1 MARIFILSLQS
12 EWQIAKE
19 GTLLRVLIFF
29 TMDANTDF
37 DLEEIRREIAAR
49 RPVSLWDYIPGH
61 YKHFFLSSIDTRVAL
76 RLSRSLLAI
85 IGNKF
90 IFTFEFISS
99 QGLAQ

>member
-1 MARIFILSLQS
+1 
-12 EWQIAKE
+12 
-19 GTLLRVLIFF
+19 
-29 TMDANTDF
+29 MDANMDF

-49 RPVSLWDYIPGH
+49 STVSLWDYIPG
-61 YKHFFLSSIDTRVAL
+61 YCKHFFVFLSSIDTRVDL